1 MTEKRSP
8 NKNSAEEPLRRS
20 IARRGGQILTQ
31 FAFIAA
37 LLFLSSGRLSWG
49 WAWLYLGI
57 SILQVVVN
65 LVFMLKNNPDLIA
78 ERATGAEQTR
88 DWDRVIARI
97 SGPLWFIIFI
107 LSGLDERWNLSSVP
121 LWVNLIGLAA
131 ILLATVLTSWAM
143 LTNDYF
149 STAVRIQE
157 DRGQRVI
164 SHGPYRWIRH
174 PGYLGWGSVGLAMPL
189 MFGSLWALIPAG
201 LVLVAIV
208 VRTALEDRTLQE
220 ELIGYAEY
228 ARQVRFRLVPGL
240 W

>member
-57 SILQVVVN
+57 STLQVVVN

>member
-1 MTEKRSP
+1 
-8 NKNSAEEPLRRS
+8 
-20 IARRGGQILTQ
+20 LTQ
-31 FAFIAA
+31 FALIAA

-57 SILQVVVN
+57 STLQVIVN

-78 ERATGAEQTR
+78 ERATGSEQTR

-97 SGPLWFIIFI
+97 AGPLWFIIFI

-121 LWVNLIGLAA
+121 LWVNLIGLAV
-131 ILLATVLTSWAM
+131 IVLATVITSWAM

-164 SHGPYRWIRH
+164 SDGPYRWIRH

-201 LVLVAIV
+201 LVLMAIV

-228 ARQVRFRLVPGL
+228 AHQVRFRLVPGL

>member
-174 PGYLGWGSVGLAMPL
+174 PGYLGWGSV
-189 MFGSLWALIPAG
+189 
-201 LVLVAIV
+201 
-208 VRTALEDRTLQE
+208 
-220 ELIGYAEY
+220 
-228 ARQVRFRLVPGL
+228 
-240 W
+240 

>member
-1 MTEKRSP
+1 MTEDRSP
-8 NKNSAEEPLRRS
+8 KENTSDDALRRS
-20 IARRGGQILTQ
+20 ITRRGVQILCQ
-31 FAFIAA
+31 FILIAA
-37 LLFLSSGRLSWG
+37 LLFLSSGRLRWS

-57 SILQVVVN
+57 STLQVVVN

-78 ERATGAEQTR
+78 ERATGSEKTQ

-107 LSGLDERWNLSSVP
+107 VAGLDERWNLSSVP
-121 LWVNLIGLAA
+121 VWISLISL
-131 ILLATVLTSWAM
+131 TVFLVGSALTSWAM
-143 LTNDYF
+143 LTNEYF

-157 DRGQRVI
+157 DKGHRVI
-164 SHGPYRWIRH
+164 SYGPYRWIRH

-189 MFGSLWALIPAG
+189 MFGSIWALIPAV

-208 VRTALEDRTLQE
+208 VRTALEDRMLRA
-220 ELIGYAEY
+220 ELTGYAEY
-228 ARQVRFRLVPGL
+228 ARRVRFRLVPGL

>member
-8 NKNSAEEPLRRS
+8 SKNTADEPLRRS
-20 IARRGGQILTQ
+20 IARRGGQILAQ
-31 FAFIAA
+31 FALIAA
-37 LLFLSSGRLSWG
+37 LLFLSSGRLLWG

-57 SILQVVVN
+57 STLQVVVN

-78 ERATGAEQTR
+78 ERATGSEQTR

-107 LSGLDERWNLSSVP
+107 LSGIDERWNLSFVP
-121 LWVNLIGLAA
+121 LWVNLMGLAI